1 MNRVWEAIGL
11 SPTTWT
17 TMSASWSPSTQKQY
31 ACALSKWARFISLNN
46 VPPTSP
52 SADQCLCFFQSM
64 FEQGASYGSINATR
78 SFLSAFVKIDN
89 MPAGEHPLI
98 TRFLKGVSNL
108 RPSRPRYTQ
117 TWDPSGVLLF
127 LKAWGPTDEL
137 PLDKLTKRLLL
148 TFLLATGQRLQ
159 ALHHLKAE
167 DISWGPEECTI
178 VYTTKLKT
186 NDPQK
191 NPLQLHFR
199 KYSDSALCIYSHL
212 LQYLPKTAAA
222 RPYVIGTIRAPHT
235 RASPD
240 TSVSVRETLTDAGV
254 DTKAFTAYACR
265 HASMSAASRGNVPTS
280 LIMQSAG
287 WRSTTFSRFYD
298 RPVQPSSETNFIP
311 QILSGQPDDGSI

>member
-1 MNRVWEAIGL
+1 
-11 SPTTWT
+11 
-17 TMSASWSPSTQKQY
+17 MSASWSPSTQKQY

-52 SADQCLCFFQSM
+52 SADQGLCFFQSL

-78 SFLSAFVKIDN
+78 SFLSAFVNIDN

-117 TWDPSGVLLF
+117 TWDPSGVLHY

-167 DISWGPEECTI
+167 GISWGPEECTI

-212 LQYLPKTAAA
+212 LQYLAKTAAA

-235 RASPD
+235 RVSLD
-240 TSVSVRETLTDAGV
+240 TVSRYVRETLTDAVV
-254 DTKAFTAYACR
+254 DTIYGL
-265 HASMSAASRGNVPTS
+265 H
-280 LIMQSAG
+280 
-287 WRSTTFSRFYD
+287 
-298 RPVQPSSETNFIP
+298 VQARIYER
-311 QILSGQPDDGSI
+311 